1 MVQAWRREAKVDLA
15 AACGAVVCRWA
26 CAVERCAQIV
36 ACATMIAWVGAA
48 ILVNGA
54 VEASVSSVG
63 AVAIVSTIQ
72 IGAYAAVLA
81 W

>member
-1 MVQAWRREAKVDLA
+1 
-15 AACGAVVCRWA
+15 
-26 CAVERCAQIV
+26 
-36 ACATMIAWVGAA
+36 MIAWVGAA